1 MKKSNV
7 DIGSVA
13 IAGAIV
19 FAVYKLSGLFK
30 QQEPSGN
37 LNIPGGGSLPTID
50 ADLIGQRLY
59 NAMSGFGTDENTL
72 FAELENRTAAQ
83 LVDIYNAYGMPYYF
97 LYGGDPFF
105 GAPTDL
111 FGWFNE
117 ELSGNALQRMKQI
130 WTKTNLTWT

>member
-1 MKKSNV
+1 MKKSDV
-7 DIGSVA
+7 DIGSMA

-19 FAVYKLSGLFK
+19 FAVYKLSGLFTK
-30 QQEPSGN
+30 QEASGN
-37 LNIPGGGSLPTID
+37 LNVPGGGSLTQLD

-59 NAMSGFGTDENTL
+59 NAMSGVGTDENTL

-83 LVDIYNAYGMPYYF
+83 LVDIYNAYGTPYYF
-97 LYGGDPFF
+97 LYGGDPYF

-117 ELSGNALQRMKQI
+117 ELSGNDLSRMKQI

>member
-1 MKKSNV
+1 MKKSDV
-7 DIGSVA
+7 DIETVA

-19 FAVYKLSGLFK
+19 FAVYKLSGLFNK
-30 QQEPSGN
+30 QEASSN
-37 LNIPGGGSLPTID
+37 LTVPGGGSLTQLD

-59 NAMSGFGTDENTL
+59 NAMSSFGTDESTL

-83 LVDIYNAYGMPYYF
+83 LVDIYNAYGTPYYF
-97 LYGGDPFF
+97 LYGGDPYF

-117 ELSGNALQRMKQI
+117 ELSGNALSRMKQI

>member
-7 DIGSVA
+7 DIGSMA

-30 QQEPSGN
+30 KQEASSN
-37 LNIPGGGSLPTID
+37 LNVPGGGSLTQLD

-59 NAMSGFGTDENTL
+59 NAMSGVGTDESTL

-83 LVDIYNAYGMPYYF
+83 LVDIYNAYGTPYYF
-97 LYGGDPFF
+97 LYGGDPYF

-111 FGWFNE
+111 FGWFNN
-117 ELSGNALQRMKQI
+117 ELSGNDLSRMKQI
-130 WTKTNLTWT
+130 FAKTNLTWT

>member
-1 MKKSNV
+1 MKKSDV
-7 DIGSVA
+7 DIGSLA

-19 FAVYKLSGLFK
+19 FAVYKLSGLFTK
-30 QQEPSGN
+30 QEASSN
-37 LNIPGGGSLPTID
+37 LNVPGGGSLTQLD

-59 NAMSGFGTDENTL
+59 NAMSGFGTDESTL

-83 LVDIYNAYGMPYYF
+83 LVDIYNAYGTPYYF
-97 LYGGDPFF
+97 LYGGDPYF

-130 WTKTNLTWT
+130 WAKTNLTWT

>member
-1 MKKSNV
+1 MKKSDV

-19 FAVYKLSGLFK
+19 FAVYKLSGLFTK
-30 QQEPSGN
+30 QEASSN
-37 LNIPGGGSLPTID
+37 LNVPGGGSLTQLD

-59 NAMSGFGTDENTL
+59 NAMSGFGTDESTL

-83 LVDIYNAYGMPYYF
+83 LVDIYNAYGTPYYF
-97 LYGGDPFF
+97 LYGGDPYF

-117 ELSGNALQRMKQI
+117 ELSGNDLSRMKQI
-130 WTKTNLTWT
+130 WAKTNLIWT